1 MSRKILVTGALGQIG
16 SELMEKCAEAY
27 GKNSVVGCSWR
38 KKGSP
43 VEEMF
48 PFEEIDVRDVK
59 SFAEVVRKHGVN
71 YIIHLASKLSAV
83 GEAHPQELWDIN
95 MAGLYNALEIA
106 REQKCGVFTPSSI
119 AAFGGG
125 TPLDN
130 TPQDAIMRP
139 GTIYGVSKVA
149 GEMLCDYYYKKYG
162 VEARG
167 VRFPGLISWK
177 TPPGGGTTDY
187 AVAIYFK
194 AAAGQDFVCPL
205 KESTYM
211 DMMYMDDALDCTIQ
225 LMEADG
231 AKLKHRNAFNV
242 SAMSFSPKEIYA
254 EIQKRIPNF
263 KMSYEI
269 NPVLQSIADSWPNS
283 MDSSAAKAEWGF
295 KPNFDLPKMSDE
307 MLKHLQK
314 K

>member
-16 SELMEKCAEAY
+16 SELMEKCAEVY
-27 GKNSVVGCSWR
+27 GKDSVVGCSWR

-48 PFEEIDVRDVK
+48 PFEEIDVRNAK
-59 SFAEVVRKHGVN
+59 SFAEVVRKHRVN

-83 GEAHPQELWDIN
+83 GEANPQELWNIN

-130 TPQDAIMRP
+130 TPQDTIMRP

-194 AAAGQDFVCPL
+194 AALGQDFVCPL

-211 DMMYMDDALDCTIQ
+211 DMMYMDDALDCTIR
-225 LMEADG
+225 LMEAEG
-231 AKLKHRNAFNV
+231 SKLKHRNAFNV

-254 EIQKRIPNF
+254 EIQRRIPNF

-283 MDSSAAKAEWGF
+283 MDSSAAREEWGF